1 MAIRRQQQAGD
12 LQTAGRDDV
21 VRRNHSPTPPFKG
34 LDHQVVD
41 GVAGRRRHDLG
52 AGEAGPQREMG
63 RVSQRR
69 PVAAPE
75 TGW

>member
-1 MAIRRQQQAGD
+1 MAIRRQQQAGG
-12 LQTAGRDDV
+12 LQTPGRDDV
-21 VRRNHSPTPPFKG
+21 VRRNHSPRTAVQG
-34 LDHQVVD
+34 LDDQAVD

-63 RVSQRR
+63 SVSQRR